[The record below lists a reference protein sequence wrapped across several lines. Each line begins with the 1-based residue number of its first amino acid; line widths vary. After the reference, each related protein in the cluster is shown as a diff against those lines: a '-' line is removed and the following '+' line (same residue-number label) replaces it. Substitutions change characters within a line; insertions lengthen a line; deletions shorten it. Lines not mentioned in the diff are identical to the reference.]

1 MLPRPSQINRAIL
14 CLTIPPRR
22 PIISRQ
28 PPAPTP
34 AGRLRAIAGQ
44 RQLTLTQP
52 SAQHIVPTAQSIDQL
67 TRAALSE
74 LAAAADSDALDQW
87 RVAYLGRRG
96 QLTAILRGLSQL
108 DLDQRREL
116 GAQGNRA
123 KAELEQNLDRRA
135 NEIRQAALAAADRE
149 RLDVTLPGRPVA
161 AGGLHLTTRVVREI
175 TDAFVAMG
183 FSIVEG
189 PEVEW
194 DYYNFERLNIPP
206 GHPARD
212 MWNTLWVDYTDA
224 AGRQPMLLRTH
235 TSPMQ
240 ARVMENTQPPVRVV
254 VPGKC
259 YRYEATD
266 ATHEWHFYQVEGL
279 AVDAGITFADLK
291 GTLYEFARRLF
302 GADRK
307 VRFRC
312 DYFPFVEPGVDMSI
326 DCFSCAGNASSG
338 NGCRICRDS
347 GWIEIMG
354 AGMVHPQ
361 VLAGVGYDP
370 EKYTGFAFGL
380 GPERIAMLK
389 YGIDDI
395 RHFYSNDLRF
405 LRQF

>member
-1 MLPRPSQINRAIL
+1 M
-14 CLTIPPRR
+14 
-22 PIISRQ
+22 
-28 PPAPTP
+28 
-34 AGRLRAIAGQ
+34 
-44 RQLTLTQP
+44 TQ
-52 SAQHIVPTAQSIDQL
+52 STAQSIEDL
-67 TRAALSE
+67 TQNALQE
-74 LAAAADSDALDQW
+74 LSQIDNPEALEQW
-87 RVAYLGRRG
+87 RVRILGRRG
-96 QLTAILRGLSQL
+96 ELTGILRGLSQL
-108 DLDQRREL
+108 DLEQRREVGAL
-116 GAQGNRA
+116 GNQA
-123 KAELEQNLDRRA
+123 KATLEESLDRRGR
-135 NEIRQAALAAADRE
+135 EISEARLAQVADLE
-149 RLDVTLPGRPVA
+149 RIDVTLPGRPVA
-161 AGGLHLTTRVVREI
+161 TGRLHPTTQVLREI

-194 DYYNFERLNIPP
+194 DHYNFEMLNIPQ

-212 MWNTLWVDYTDA
+212 MWNTLWVDYVDEE
-224 AGRQPMLLRTH
+224 GQRPMLLRTH

-240 ARVMENTQPPVRVV
+240 ARVMESVQPPVRVI

-279 AVDAGITFADLK
+279 AVDEGITFADLK

-302 GADRK
+302 GSERR

-326 DCFSCAGNASSG
+326 DCFSCEGSDS
-338 NGCRICRDS
+338 GCRICRGS

-354 AGMVHPQ
+354 AGMVHPR